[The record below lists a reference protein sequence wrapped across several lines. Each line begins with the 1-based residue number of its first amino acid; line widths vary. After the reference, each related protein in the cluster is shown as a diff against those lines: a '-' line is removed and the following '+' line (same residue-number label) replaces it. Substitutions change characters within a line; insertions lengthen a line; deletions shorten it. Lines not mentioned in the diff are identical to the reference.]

1 MKIYELI
8 RMLNP
13 HVKVE
18 LFDSSATKLH
28 EMFIRRTVG
37 ELMEIPRDR
46 GYIIDSVEI
55 IDWTWHPVGSGI
67 ENELRII
74 Y

>member
-8 RMLNP
+8 RMIDP
-13 HVKVE
+13 GVKVT
-18 LFDSSATKLH
+18 LFDSSATELH

-55 IDWTWHPVGSGI
+55 KDWTWYPIGSGI